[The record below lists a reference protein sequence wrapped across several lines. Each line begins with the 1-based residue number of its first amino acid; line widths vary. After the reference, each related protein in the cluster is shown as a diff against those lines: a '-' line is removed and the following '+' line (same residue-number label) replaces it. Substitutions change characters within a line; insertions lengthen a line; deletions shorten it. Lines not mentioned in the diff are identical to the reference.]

1 MVGLGFL
8 FGVRHLNLEE
18 KGPGDLGGVAK
29 LWWREGYTFLK
40 VIRLGL

>member
-8 FGVRHLNLEE
+8 FGVRHLNLEK

-29 LWWREGYTFLK
+29 LWWRGGYTFLN